1 MSHIVIKTP
10 SQIEHMRVAGR
21 LTYQTLELL
30 REHARPGI
38 TTKKLD
44 KLAREFMRDNGATPS
59 FLGYMGYPASICAS
73 VNDTIIHGIPSGYA
87 LKDGDILS
95 VDVGACIEGYHGDA
109 ARTFLIGEVD
119 EETKHLVEITER
131 CFTEGIKKAVAGN
144 FVADISRALQRIAS
158 EAGYGIV
165 REFVGHGVGKQM
177 HEAPE
182 VPNFFAPRMPVVRL
196 RAGMTIAVEPMI
208 NLGTAGIRI
217 LKDGWTVKT
226 ADGKPSAHY
235 ENTIAITDC
244 QPLILTDA

>member
-144 FVADISRALQRIAS
+144 FVADISREIQAR
-158 EAGYGIV
+158 
-165 REFVGHGVGKQM
+165 
-177 HEAPE
+177 
-182 VPNFFAPRMPVVRL
+182 
-196 RAGMTIAVEPMI
+196 
-208 NLGTAGIRI
+208 
-217 LKDGWTVKT
+217 
-226 ADGKPSAHY
+226 
-235 ENTIAITDC
+235 
-244 QPLILTDA
+244 